1 MVSRRRRG
9 TLTTLD
15 FRFGSA
21 RFDELATE
29 VLFGSQRVVGLAIE
43 REVVC
48 HRFAALCMGE
58 PMMQLEKPSLA
69 TALPALVYIGALG
82 AVAISDL
89 TPNRS

>member
-1 MVSRRRRG
+1 MSRRRRG

-48 HRFAALCMGE
+48 HGFAALCMGE

-69 TALPALVYIGALG
+69 GS
-82 AVAISDL
+82 VARARLHRRTGRRRDL
-89 TPNRS
+89 